1 MIRSGSESGPTA
13 QRARTSSDE
22 FRCERIGELS
32 SPTIFHFQSISAC
45 SPAARSAKRHR
56 RPRSGIEP
64 CRSPTWH
71 NMAPASKAAKGNAP
85 ATSSASGPS
94 TSSSS
99 SSAAT
104 CTPTAR
110 KPNNRPTIIKSG
122 NSQASN
128 KPVLE
133 PGQEPSPSPLFPVGY
148 KTPISLLNER
158 CQKLSFGKPAIV
170 SKQLSSGLWTAT
182 VTLHRSHPKT
192 KDHESVY
199 MRPPPPPSP
208 IAIEKPTALEARHWG
223 AVYALFRFSNHL
235 RLNIQLPPTTRDYWT
250 ALEVEKKNSGKGKDW
265 YWSTAPFETQ
275 AEREK
280 EAAARQSASG
290 PERGSATGG
299 GGDGRGPRSGNAHAS
314 GSSSHSNPAILPKAW
329 TSAPEVK
336 MPSALRDL
344 VEETIR
350 SLMPSTSSNYASG
363 AATPLGSTQDY
374 SDDDDGR
381 DPSNAVPLPTAQ
393 EQAAADELVHLGF
406 RKGYVSTALAYVL
419 RARHQV
425 SNASSDP
432 LLMSLATQ
440 PFKSALLSYLHLH
453 VSEDDLPERF
463 RSSKPA
469 DSNARIAT
477 SHGSDALGR
486 LWKAEALAK
495 DVGIPVP
502 MAVKL
507 LEECAG
513 EEGKVIELLSRK
525 LNGWAQTFDIDDDET
540 DEIDL
545 EQVVRLSEEH
555 VKQGWSQVL
564 TAKEREPLQER
575 RKDELMGLEGIFG
588 DRFRKTDLGCEILV
602 SSLKPR
608 RQGTTPTDQV
618 ILRVLFHPASL
629 YPSPSSDPDTSSP
642 HLPTFYVYS
651 STLPAFIRLHLTA
664 LIAQQFVVEPRG
676 AEWRDLAHAG
686 YGGVVAEMATFLQEN
701 WERVVDHPPDS
712 RTVLSKLLGSARSMR
727 PGQAT
732 TGADKSNKSLNASR
746 GRGPSRFFVSPAQQ
760 AELVRYWTETT
771 QKPAYADMLALRSR
785 LPAFDMKQR
794 VVDLVGSNRVVIV
807 SGETGSGKT
816 TQVPSF
822 ILDDAIARG
831 QAGSI
836 NIIVTQP
843 RRISAIGVATRVAAE
858 RLEDINDISSR
869 KLIGYAIR
877 GERKAAKDCRMLF
890 CTTGVVLARLS
901 RGGDPDL
908 AGISHI
914 FIDEVHERSVDSDF
928 LLLELRDLLK
938 RNTKIKVVLMS
949 ATINQ
954 KQFSDY
960 YGGAPC
966 IEIPGF
972 THPVQ
977 DYYLEEIV
985 PHLRNFSPAGKPT
998 RKATQ
1003 AQLDRMRDS
1012 FISRGVDNERHLST
1026 IETLTRSER
1035 IDFGLVGATVAYC
1048 LEKSRDIGGDVLVF
1062 MTGVLE
1068 IKNAVKAIEGA
1079 ISSSDRVEV
1088 FPLHANLTS
1097 AEQTSVFR
1105 KTKAGHRK
1113 VVVATNVAE
1122 TSITIDGIV
1131 YVVDCGRVKE
1141 NQFDPDTS
1149 VTKLVEAWTSK
1160 ASSRQRRGRAGRTR
1174 PGQCFKLF
1182 SHYTEDTAMAN
1193 YPTPEMVRIPLE
1205 SLCLQI
1211 KAMRADEDVKT
1222 FLAKALSPP
1231 DVRAIDSAWATLRL
1245 LGAIEEGGGTKSRLT
1260 PLGMHLAMLPL
1271 DLRLGKMLVLAA
1283 IFKCLDPILTV
1294 AALLSSKSLFN
1305 LPFEKRDEAQKARSM
1320 FYTGRSDLL
1329 SDIKAFEGCI
1339 AARNDRGNSGLR
1351 AYAEDNFISLAT
1363 FRDVLQLR
1371 TEYLHAL
1378 SDVGFIPFRTQAS
1391 DEALNTNAKNENL
1404 LKAIIFAGTARLVKV
1419 KLPPA
1424 LFDKGASGAIER
1436 DRESKEV
1443 KYFERDGRVFLH
1455 PGSLLFTETRFTSP
1469 FMTSFS
1475 KHITTKPFL
1484 RDGTEVPL
1492 YGVLLFGEKV
1502 TVELDRGVTV
1512 GTDGWVMMRAWPRI
1526 GVLVNSLRRL
1536 FDADLE
1542 AMIKTPPDLEGE
1554 ASPTVKA
1561 MLALL
1566 ERDGGLY

>member
-1 MIRSGSESGPTA
+1 M
-13 QRARTSSDE
+13 
-22 FRCERIGELS
+22 
-32 SPTIFHFQSISAC
+32 SPPSKSF
-45 SPAARSAKRHR
+45 K
-56 RPRSGIEP
+56 G
-64 CRSPTWH
+64 
-71 NMAPASKAAKGNAP
+71 KAAS
-85 ATSSASGPS
+85 TSSAGHPT
-94 TSSSS
+94 TSSS
-99 SSAAT
+99 ALDAT
-104 CTPTAR
+104 ATPTAR
-110 KPNNRPTIIKSG
+110 KPKNRPAILKSG

-133 PGQEPSPSPLFPVGY
+133 PGQEPPPPPLFPVGY

-158 CQKLSFGKPAIV
+158 CQKSSFGKPAIA
-170 SKQLSSGLWTAT
+170 SKQLASGLWTAT
-182 VTLHRSHPKT
+182 VTLHRSHPNT

-223 AVYALFRFSNHL
+223 ALYALFRFSNHL
-235 RLNIQLPPTTRDYWT
+235 RLNIQLPPTTRDYWA
-250 ALEVEKKNSGKGKDW
+250 ALEHEKKQSDKYKDW
-265 YWSTAPFETQ
+265 YWSTTPFEAQ

-280 EAAARQSASG
+280 EAASRQGASG
-290 PERGSATGG
+290 AERGSGAGAAGVAHGG
-299 GGDGRGPRSGNAHAS
+299 AHAS
-314 GSSSHSNPAILPKAW
+314 GSTSSSSHSKPAVLSKAW

-336 MPSALRDL
+336 MPSTLRDL

-350 SLMPSTSSNYASG
+350 SLMPSNSSNNASG
-363 AATPLGSTQDY
+363 AATPLGSTQDH
-374 SDDDDGR
+374 SDDEDGQ
-381 DPSNAVPLPTAQ
+381 DPRNAVPLPTVE
-393 EQAAADELVHLGF
+393 EQAAADELVQLGF

-432 LLMSLATQ
+432 LLKSLASQ

-453 VSEDDLPERF
+453 VSEDDLPASF

-477 SHGSDALGR
+477 SHGSDALGK
-486 LWKAEALAK
+486 LWKAQALAK

-502 MAVKL
+502 MAEKL
-507 LEECAG
+507 LEECSG
-513 EEGKVIELLSRK
+513 EEGKVVELLTRK
-525 LNGWAQTFDIDDDET
+525 LNGWGQAFEIDED

-545 EQVVRLSEEH
+545 EQVARLSDDH
-555 VKQGWSQVL
+555 VKQGWTWPL
-564 TAKEREPLQER
+564 TADERKELQDR
-575 RKDELMGLEGIFG
+575 RKAELMGLEGIFG

-608 RQGTTPTDQV
+608 RQAAAPKEQV
-618 ILRVLFHPASL
+618 ILRILFHPASF
-629 YPSPSSDPDTSSP
+629 YPSPSADPGTSSP
-642 HLPTFYVYS
+642 YLPTFYVYS
-651 STLPAFIRLHLTA
+651 STLPAFIRLYLTS
-664 LIAQQFVVEPRG
+664 LIAQQFVVEPHG

-701 WERVVDHPPDS
+701 WDRAVDHPPDS
-712 RTVLSKLLGSARSMR
+712 RMVLSKLLGSARSMR

-732 TGADKSNKSLNASR
+732 PRADKSNKSLNFFR
-746 GRGPSRFFVSPAQQ
+746 GRGPSSFFVSPAQQ
-760 AELVRYWTETT
+760 AELVRYWTGTM
-771 QKPAYADMLALRSR
+771 QKPAYADMMAVRSK
-785 LPAFDMKQR
+785 LPAFDMKHR
-794 VVDLVGSNRVVIV
+794 IVDLVSSNRVVIV

-822 ILDDAIARG
+822 ILDDAIAKG

-858 RLEDINDISSR
+858 RLEDINDVSSR

-877 GERKAAKDCRMLF
+877 GERKASKDCRMIF

-901 RGGDPDL
+901 RGGDADL
-908 AGISHI
+908 AEISHI

-938 RNTKIKVVLMS
+938 RNLKIKVVLMS

-977 DYYLEEIV
+977 DHYLEDIV
-985 PHLRNFSPAGKPT
+985 PHLRKFSPAGKPT

-1003 AQLDRMRDS
+1003 AQLDRMRES
-1012 FISRGVDNERHLST
+1012 FISQGVENERHLSML
-1026 IETLTRSER
+1026 ETLTRSER

-1048 LEKSRDIGGDVLVF
+1048 LEQSRDVGGDVLVF

-1068 IKNAVKAIEGA
+1068 IKNAVKAIESA

-1088 FPLHANLTS
+1088 FHLHANLTS

-1105 KTKAGHRK
+1105 KTKADHRK

-1131 YVVDCGRVKE
+1131 YVVDSGRVKE

-1149 VTKLVEAWTSK
+1149 VTKLVEVWTSK
-1160 ASSRQRRGRAGRTR
+1160 ASSKQRRGRAGRTR

-1182 SHYTEDTAMAN
+1182 SHYTEETAMAN
-1193 YPTPEMVRIPLE
+1193 HPTPEMVRIPLE

-1211 KAMRADEDVKT
+1211 KAMRADEDVTT
-1222 FLAKALSPP
+1222 FLAKALNPP
-1231 DVRAIDSAWATLRL
+1231 DVRAIDSAGATLLL

-1294 AALLSSKSLFN
+1294 AAFLSSKSLFN
-1305 LPFEKRDEAQKARSM
+1305 VPFEKRDEAQKARSM
-1320 FYTGRSDLL
+1320 YYTGRSDLL
-1329 SDIKAFEGCI
+1329 SDIKGFEGCI
-1339 AARNDRGNSGLR
+1339 AARNDGGHAGLR
-1351 AYAEDNFISLAT
+1351 AYAENVGKSPLARAQTCEANAAFSVTSSLQNFISLAT

-1391 DEALNTNAKNENL
+1391 NESLNTNAKNENL

-1455 PGSLLFTETRFTSP
+1455 PGSLLFTETRFSSP
-1469 FMTSFS
+1469 FVTYFA
-1475 KHITTKPFL
+1475 KHVTTKPFL
-1484 RDGTEVPL
+1484 RDVTEVPL
-1492 YGVLLFGEKV
+1492 YGVLLFGERV
-1502 TVELDRGVTV
+1502 NVELDKGVTV

-1542 AMIKTPPDLEGE
+1542 AMIESPPDLEGG
-1554 ASPTVKA
+1554 ASPAVDA